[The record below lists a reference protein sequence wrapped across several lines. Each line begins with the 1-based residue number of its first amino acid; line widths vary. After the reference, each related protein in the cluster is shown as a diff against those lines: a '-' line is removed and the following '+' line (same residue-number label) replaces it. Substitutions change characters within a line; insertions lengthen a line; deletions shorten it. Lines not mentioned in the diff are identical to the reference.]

1 MPITAT
7 GVGAVWGL
15 VIQIWSNRLR
25 KLPPMRHPW
34 EHVVGM
40 GLGAIFANQY
50 MKWSEQVEKD
60 LEIMLQ
66 KAKTA
71 NENRYI
77 GYNPL
82 NFLIYMS
89 F

>member
-1 MPITAT
+1 MALTAT
-7 GVGAVWGL
+7 GVGAIWGV

-50 MKWSEQVEKD
+50 MKWGEQVDKD
-60 LEIMLQ
+60 LEKMLQ
-66 KAKTA
+66 KAKAA

-77 GYNPL
+77 VW
-82 NFLIYMS
+82 
-89 F
+89 